1 MSELS
6 KHALL
11 LGVRVGLL
19 TQVGLAPEWVLFPL
33 HFTAWLMI
41 GPLQG
46 WHLHNIRPPKQ
57 TDVQDRE
64 K

>member
-33 HFTAWLMI
+33 HFTA
-41 GPLQG
+41 
-46 WHLHNIRPPKQ
+46 
-57 TDVQDRE
+57 
-64 K
+64 